1 MLAELDGALYLTT
14 AIGEEFHSVGITLPV
29 ADSCLRSYR
38 RRRIWR
44 SELHRYLVARP
55 ELCAGEH
62 RHTTFAQRC
71 PPGVHNRSLPFI
83 THDDAKGDIHFI
95 SIPAAGRGGNT
106 PTAGCLRPRL
116 ASHYLSAIFFTN
128 FTLP

>member
-29 ADSCLRSYR
+29 ADSCLHSYR

-71 PPGVHNRSLPFI
+71 PPGVHNRSLSFI

-95 SIPAAGRGGNT
+95 SIPAAGVRGNPPT
-106 PTAGCLRPRL
+106 PGFLTHKI
-116 ASHYLSAIFFTN
+116 ASHFLSANLF
-128 FTLP
+128 